1 MPEFQGR
8 VAVVTG
14 GGRGLGEAV
23 CKKLSEYGATV
34 AVTDIDLEAAAAV
47 AATFNAAGRRAK
59 AYELDV
65 TSWTNVHEIVR
76 DIEADLG
83 PIDVL
88 VSNAGVSH
96 SIRFLEIDEAE
107 WDRIVDTNLKGLFI
121 VLRAVIPGMVER
133 RIGRVVSIGSISS
146 KAAYPRFAH
155 YTASKFGALGLAQVV
170 AAEVAPFNVTINT
183 VCPGVMNTPMQ
194 HSLVKQMLVSEG
206 GDFASEEEAEAWFIS
221 QLPLGVAQPAEDVAE
236 MVAYLAS
243 DLARNMTAGSYHV
256 DGGMTPR

>member
-1 MPEFQGR
+1 MPNFEGK

-14 GGRGLGEAV
+14 GGRGLGEAI
-23 CKKLSEYGATV
+23 CKKLAEYGATV
-34 AVTDIDLEAAAAV
+34 AVADIDLEFASAV
-47 AATFNAAGRRAK
+47 ATSLKDSGSQPYK
-59 AYELDV
+59 LDV
-65 TSWTNVHEIVR
+65 TSWANAHGVIR
-76 DIEADLG
+76 QIEADLG
-83 PIDVL
+83 EIGVM

-96 SIRFLEIDEAE
+96 SIPFLDIDEAE

-121 VLRAVIPGMVER
+121 MLKAVIPGMVNR
-133 RIGRVVSIGSISS
+133 RYGRVVSIASISA

-170 AAEVAPFNVTINT
+170 AQEVAPFNVTINS

-194 HSLVKQMLVSEG
+194 KSLVQQMLVSEG
-206 GDFASEEEAEAWFIS
+206 GNFATEEEAEAWFTS
-221 QLPLGVAQPAEDVAE
+221 QLPQGRSQPVEEVAE

-243 DLARNMTAGSYHV
+243 DLARSMTAGSYHV